1 MSITLA
7 VIITVLVMT
16 VGFILVNNL
25 LPTERKIK
33 HHLPHTYAVADPQ
46 FVRTIG
52 QLLGPPVL
60 AGNTV
65 DVLRNG
71 VRIYPA
77 MQQAI
82 AAANHS
88 ITLETYIWR
97 EGQVSREFS
106 TLLASAA
113 KRGIKVHV
121 LLDAAGCD
129 ETGGPTVQHLKE
141 AGVEVTVY
149 HLSNLAR
156 FNFRTHRKLLV
167 VDGTTGFIGGAG
179 FADEWL
185 GDADA
190 PDHWRDT
197 HYRLT
202 GPAVAQ
208 LQAAFNDNWMKARA
222 RVLDGPDYFPPLKP
236 GGPVSCQ
243 VFKSSPQDGSES
255 ARLMFLLSIAAAA
268 RTIHIGNAYFVPD
281 DLTVETLLQARARG
295 VEIEV
300 IVPGPHQDSML
311 VRRACRERSGR
322 LLAAGVRF
330 YEYQPTMYHC
340 KCMII
345 DGVWCSVGS
354 SNFDNRSFRLND
366 EANLNV
372 FDPQVASIEL
382 DHYIADRALA
392 REVTYAEWL
401 ERPWSRK
408 LADKLCALCRS
419 QI

>member
-1 MSITLA
+1 MTIALA
-7 VIITVLVMT
+7 VVITVVIMT
-16 VGFILVNNL
+16 VGFILVTNL

-33 HHLPHTYAVADPQ
+33 HHLPHSYAVADPQ

-52 QLLGPPVL
+52 QLLGPPIL
-60 AGNTV
+60 TGNTV
-65 DVLRNG
+65 EVLRNG
-71 VRIYPA
+71 VRIFPA
-77 MQQAI
+77 MHAAI
-82 AAANHS
+82 TAATRS
-88 ITLETYIWR
+88 ITLETYIWG
-97 EGQVSREFS
+97 EGQVTAEISA
-106 TLLASAA
+106 LLATAA
-113 KRGIKVHV
+113 QKGVKVHV
-121 LLDAAGCD
+121 LLDAAGCA
-129 ETGGPTVQHLKE
+129 ETDGPSVRRMKE
-141 AGVEVTVY
+141 SGVEVTIY

-167 VDGTTGFIGGAG
+167 VDGTIGFIGGAG
-179 FADEWL
+179 FADDWL

-190 PDHWRDT
+190 VDHWRDT

-222 RVLDGPDYFPPLKP
+222 RVLDGPDYFPRLESV
-236 GGPVSCQ
+236 GQVSCQ
-243 VFKSSPQDGSES
+243 VFKSSPQDGVES

-268 RTIHIGNAYFVPD
+268 HTIHIGNAYFIPD
-281 DLTVETLLQARARG
+281 DLTVDTLLQARARG

-300 IVPGPHQDSML
+300 MVPGPHQDSAL
-311 VRRACRERSGR
+311 VRRASRERSGR
-322 LLAAGVRF
+322 LLAAGVRL

-345 DGVWCSVGS
+345 DGLWCSVGS

-372 FDPQVASIEL
+372 LDPKVAAIEL
-382 DHYIADRALA
+382 ENYAADRALA
-392 REVTYAEWL
+392 REATYAEWL
-401 ERPWSRK
+401 ARPWPRK
-408 LADKLCALCRS
+408 LADKLCALTRS

>member
-1 MSITLA
+1 MTIALA
-7 VIITVLVMT
+7 VIITVIIMT

-25 LPTERKIK
+25 LPGERKIK
-33 HHLPHTYAVADPQ
+33 HHLSHTYAISDPQ

-60 AGNTV
+60 GGNTV
-65 DVLRNG
+65 ERLRNG
-71 VRIYPA
+71 VRIFPA
-77 MQQAI
+77 IYQGV
-82 AAANHS
+82 AAATRS
-88 ITLETYIWR
+88 ITLETYFWS
-97 EGQVSREFS
+97 EGRVADEIS
-106 TLLASAA
+106 TLLAAA
-113 KRGIKVHV
+113 ARKDIRVHV

-129 ETGGPTVQHLKE
+129 ETNGPSVQRMRD

-167 VDGTTGFIGGAG
+167 VDGTLGFIGGVG
-179 FADEWL
+179 FADHWL

-197 HYRLT
+197 HYRVT

-222 RVLDGPDYFPPLKP
+222 TVLDGPDYFPRLE
-236 GGPVSCQ
+236 PVGEVCCQ

-268 RTIHIGNAYFVPD
+268 HSIHIGNAYFVPD

-300 IVPGPHQDSML
+300 IIPGSYQDSAL

-345 DGVWCSVGS
+345 DGLWCSVGS

-372 FDPQVASIEL
+372 LDPAFAAIEL
-382 DHYIADRALA
+382 EDYAADRARA

-401 ERPWSRK
+401 ARPLMRK
-408 LADKLCALCRS
+408 LADKCCALSRS